1 MGLQFLL
8 HTGDDVNDHDDSR
21 DTRETAPLPLDAQN
35 PEHPATALPFV
46 TMPTLSSNI
55 PSLAEQEAWHYQIV
69 GDSELYGLVEI
80 GRQNERTLRAGMKR
94 HIEQFLS
101 RCSQLDP
108 SIRIKVDQEVDLRSH
123 LLKTNYK
130 DTPSFKAYR
139 NYLNPTIS
147 SHLFPLPPVS
157 VGSGSTTTFYTA
169 PLAATSAAQVSSTPS
184 RSSGACLVDLTMYGS
199 QHTERLPK
207 IKSIN
212 GTIELKNLKED
223 AVEGTPLETP
233 PFSPGSTASA
243 MHKPATK
250 ELSEKQQSYV
260 KEGAAQTIWYGA
272 LEQEMMVDGDG
283 PLPTVIIAYQVN
295 QYFLRILLLGE
306 SILVESEV
314 AHVETTVHVET
325 WLEDFKDGRK
335 FPHHLST
342 LQGAKALSDF
352 LLVSR
357 ELILQVRPALE
368 NRGGLA
374 NR

>member
-1 MGLQFLL
+1 
-8 HTGDDVNDHDDSR
+8 
-21 DTRETAPLPLDAQN
+21 
-35 PEHPATALPFV
+35 
-46 TMPTLSSNI
+46 
-55 PSLAEQEAWHYQIV
+55 
-69 GDSELYGLVEI
+69 
-80 GRQNERTLRAGMKR
+80 
-94 HIEQFLS
+94 
-101 RCSQLDP
+101 
-108 SIRIKVDQEVDLRSH
+108 
-123 LLKTNYK
+123 
-130 DTPSFKAYR
+130 
-139 NYLNPTIS
+139 
-147 SHLFPLPPVS
+147 
-157 VGSGSTTTFYTA
+157 
-169 PLAATSAAQVSSTPS
+169 
-184 RSSGACLVDLTMYGS
+184 MYGS

-223 AVEGTPLETP
+223 GVEGTPLETP

-243 MHKPATK
+243 M
-250 ELSEKQQSYV
+250 LSEKQQSYV